1 MKKHK
6 DESVFDRL
14 KKNKAAMAGLVVLS
28 VFVAAALC
36 ADFISPYSEGIRQN
50 SAERLSWPS
59 AAHPFGTVN
68 FGRDVFTRIL
78 HGARFSIALGL
89 STITLAMSI
98 ALVLGSLA
106 GYFGG
111 RLDEIIMRIMDT
123 VMCIPSILLSLAIVT
138 VLGPGLLNLM
148 LAIAVGSVPGF
159 TRLIRSVVL
168 TITES
173 DYIEAAKAA
182 GSGHAKIIFTH
193 VIRNALGPLIVYAT
207 TSIAGIILMAAG
219 FSFIGLG
226 VRPPAPEWGAMLSDA
241 RENLRRAPYLMFFP
255 GVSILLTALSFNLL
269 GDGLRDALDPRLK
282 V

>member
-1 MKKHK
+1 
-6 DESVFDRL
+6 
-14 KKNKAAMAGLVVLS
+14 
-28 VFVAAALC
+28 
-36 ADFISPYSEGIRQN
+36 
-50 SAERLSWPS
+50 
-59 AAHPFGTVN
+59 
-68 FGRDVFTRIL
+68 
-78 HGARFSIALGL
+78 
-89 STITLAMSI
+89 
-98 ALVLGSLA
+98 
-106 GYFGG
+106 
-111 RLDEIIMRIMDT
+111 MRIMDT
-123 VMCIPSILLSLAIVT
+123 IMCIPSILLSLAIVT

-148 LAIAVGSVPGF
+148 LAIALGSVPSF

-182 GSGHAKIIFTH
+182 GSGHVTIIFTH

-255 GVSILLTALSFNLL
+255 GISILLTALSFNLL

-282 V
+282 L